1 MIKTHGE
8 YCGLKCGYLIYDHIE
23 LCYICER
30 HRNRYGDYTYL
41 RHDPAVNQIKRC
53 AACKKENP

>member
-8 YCGLKCGYLIYDHIE
+8 YCGPMCPYFVYDRVRF
-23 LCYICER
+23 CYACEKYKT
-30 HRNRYGDYTYL
+30 RYGKWACLHYDYT
-41 RHDPAVNQIKRC
+41 VNQIKRC